1 MCFFWEVHF
10 PGCGHTLPT
19 PVPPPPAVLVGAG
32 WAARAVPPAAQ
43 LRPRDGIPHVARTAG
58 RSVPALLGGVGGVV
72 VTAGLPQ
79 QQ

>member
-1 MCFFWEVHF
+1 M
-10 PGCGHTLPT
+10 
-19 PVPPPPAVLVGAG
+19 LVGAG

-72 VTAGLPQ
+72 VAAGLPQ